1 MLSWPGVIPPQKR
14 EELVSSIDLF
24 PTMLSAAGVSAP
36 ANLPGLNLLPLVRD
50 GKPLAR
56 DTIYGEGFAHDIA
69 DLEKPETTLLYRWA
83 IEGKWKL
90 LLTYDGVLGRYA
102 SSHPRTERR
111 PQLYDLSSDPQENR
125 NVAAMYPEIVERL
138 AKKIAAWWPVTE
150 RKVQTAWT
158 D

>member
-1 MLSWPGVIPPQKR
+1 
-14 EELVSSIDLF
+14 LVSSIDLV
-24 PTMLSAAGVSAP
+24 PSILSAAGVAAP
-36 ANLPGLNLLPLVRD
+36 PKLPGLDLLPLVRD
-50 GKPLAR
+50 GKPLPR

-69 DLEKPETTLLYRWA
+69 DLEKPEATLLYRWA

-111 PQLYDLSSDPQENR
+111 PQLYDLLADPHETM
-125 NVAAMYPEIVERL
+125 NVAAAHPEVVERL
-138 AKKIAAWWPVTE
+138 GQKIATWWPATE
-150 RKVQTAWT
+150 RRVQTVWQ